1 MNILDTVKSIED
13 LKKLNLNEL
22 KILSEQIREY
32 LISTLKITGGHLAS
46 NLGAVELTIA
56 LHYVFN
62 SPDDKLIWDIGHQ
75 SYVHKIL
82 TGRAEGLKSIRQFG
96 GISGFPK
103 RAESPHDIFETGH
116 ASTSISAAL
125 GLARA
130 RDILNE
136 NYSVIAVV
144 GDGAMTGGMT
154 YEALNDISNS
164 SAKVLIILNDNQ
176 MSISKNVG
184 GLSKYLT
191 KLRVSHGY
199 KTVKRG
205 FKNLRRIPLVGRF
218 IYNFFARL
226 KSGLKS
232 LFIKD
237 LYFETFDLSYAG
249 PVDGHDIKSLIAIL
263 EKIKKDDGPQL
274 LHVITKKGKG
284 YKAAEDAPEIFHG
297 ISENFVAAEENT
309 AEENSFSL
317 TLGQTLCEM
326 AETDKNIAVIT
337 AAMPEGTGVNEF
349 KKRYP
354 KRFFDI
360 GIAEQ
365 HAVTLAAGLSV
376 GKIKPYVAIY
386 STFLQRAF
394 DQIITDV
401 CLQRLNA
408 VFCIDR
414 AGLSGADGETHQGA
428 FDLSY
433 LSLIPNMTVF
443 APKDRQELKN
453 VLQWSR
459 SFDAPLAIRYPKN
472 ATKSYET
479 HTPIKLGQWEQ
490 IASGGKTTLLAVGNR
505 MLDIADGVKNIL
517 QDKGVDVSIINA
529 RFVKPLDGEALSRLI
544 GDGHLLVTLEDNSLI
559 GGFYS
564 AVSAFNQRQK
574 TPAKILPF
582 GIPDK
587 FITHGK
593 VSQLFDLIN
602 LTPEFVAAEIY
613 AEIAKN
619 IIV

>member
-22 KILSEQIREY
+22 KILSAEIREY

-62 SPDDKLIWDIGHQ
+62 SPDDKLIWDVGHQ

-82 TGRAEGLKSIRQFG
+82 TGRAEQLKTVRQLG

-103 RAESPHDIFETGH
+103 RSESPHDIFETGH

-136 NYSVIAVV
+136 NYAVVAVV
-144 GDGAMTGGMT
+144 GDGALTGGMT
-154 YEALNDISNS
+154 YEALNDIGNS
-164 SAKVLIILNDNQ
+164 SAKLLIILNDNG

-184 GLSKYLT
+184 ALSKYLT
-191 KLRVSHGY
+191 RLRISRGY

-205 FKNLRRIPLVGRF
+205 FKNLRRIPLAGKF

-232 LFIKD
+232 LFIKN
-237 LYFETFDLSYAG
+237 LYFETFDLTYVG

-263 EKIKKDDGPQL
+263 EKIKRDDGPQL

-284 YKAAEDAPEIFHG
+284 YKDAEDAPEIFHG
-297 ISENFVAAEENT
+297 VSENFNT
-309 AEENSFSL
+309 NEENSFSL

-326 AETDKNIAVIT
+326 AAINKSIAVIT

-349 KKRYP
+349 KSQYP

-360 GIAEQ
+360 GIAEP
-365 HAVTLAAGLSV
+365 HAVTLAAGLSI

-394 DQIITDV
+394 DQIVTDV
-401 CLQRLNA
+401 CLQNLGV

-433 LSLIPNMTVF
+433 LSLMPNMTVF

-453 VLQWSR
+453 VLQWSQ

-472 ATKSYET
+472 STKGYET
-479 HTPIKLGQWEQ
+479 HKPIKLGEWEN
-490 IASGGKTTLLAVGNR
+490 IDRCGAKTTILAVGNR
-505 MLDIADGVKNIL
+505 MLDIAGRVKNIL
-517 QDKGVDVSIINA
+517 KDKGIDVNIINA
-529 RFVKPLDGEALSRLI
+529 RFIKPLDVGALVQI
-544 GDGHLLVTLEDNSLI
+544 IDGGHLLVTLEDNSLI
-559 GGFYS
+559 GGFYG
-564 AVSAFNQRQK
+564 AVSDFNRKQK
-574 TPAKILPF
+574 NPVKILPF

-587 FITHGK
+587 FITHGR

-602 LTPEFVAAEIY
+602 LTPEFVAGEI
-613 AEIAKN
+613 EKN